1 MHLNWKSPGFIKK
14 NMIIIFSSQSFLFTD
29 HTKQLEQLQAI
40 ATQAKETAAI
50 ITSTTDPM
58 AENVTKWSKDL
69 RNFKP
74 ERAAYER
81 ATVTTR
87 DTGTVKGN
95 VIETFLEMYSIC
107 FLFQGY

>member
-1 MHLNWKSPGFIKK
+1 MKGSYMVLYKK
-14 NMIIIFSSQSFLFTD
+14 DMIIISSSQNFMFTD
-29 HTKQLEQLQAI
+29 HTKQFEQLQAI

-87 DTGTVKGN
+87 DTGNVKGY
-95 VIETFLEMYSIC
+95 VIDMFLEIYNI
-107 FLFQGY
+107 